1 MANNNKKN
9 FNIFLELNMLQ
20 QSIHTN
26 GDCIE
31 LIEQLSSIVEAICTY
46 TYVRWASEP
55 SATVQYFGVVG
66 EVNITVVVAA
76 DGVMLTGFDY
86 RRITHSQQT
95 VFTYTQQ
102 RD

>member
-1 MANNNKKN
+1 MVIA
-9 FNIFLELNMLQ
+9 LNWAAYTCL
-20 QSIHTN
+20 
-26 GDCIE
+26 
-31 LIEQLSSIVEAICTY
+31 IVETICTY

-55 SATVQYFGVVG
+55 SAIVQYFGVVG

-95 VFTYTQQ
+95 VFTYEQQQQ
-102 RD
+102 RDWRWLCL

>member
-1 MANNNKKN
+1 
-9 FNIFLELNMLQ
+9 L
-20 QSIHTN
+20 
-26 GDCIE
+26 
-31 LIEQLSSIVEAICTY
+31 IVETICTY

-55 SATVQYFGVVG
+55 SAIVQYFGVVG

-95 VFTYTQQ
+95 VFTYEQQQQ